1 VPAEDN
7 KSTKL
12 GFSRAYSLA
21 LAPHIIYTQ
30 SALLPL
36 LVSSRVDQQLEFL
49 AVGSWF
55 VYSKDDPAL
64 SRVPS
69 TREDIFSDQNIDPR
83 SKRSLMK
90 FLRFVGDYENQEDVW
105 KEHAQMPFHDFL
117 STHFKLPAMVQAPF
131 SALILSPYPPSKTTT
146 AYALARISRHLRS
159 MGLFGPGFAA
169 VVPKWGGLAEVA
181 QVGCRGG
188 AVGGAVYMLG
198 TGVDG
203 IVDNGAADDDDDD
216 DATVTQYKL
225 TNNNSVKTRWTAGSE
240 DALPHTPRDTSAIP
254 TSRSISIISSPLKS
268 LFPPLGEGSPPSAVA
283 VVVFPSSSLSL
294 EGEHSE
300 AEVPPVNLFIHSSE
314 TGECPTGQSKS
325 LIVFFPLTT
334 FYISLPI

>member
-1 VPAEDN
+1 MPAEEN
-7 KSTKL
+7 KSAKL

-55 VYSKDDPAL
+55 VYSKDDSTL

-69 TREDIFSDQNIDPR
+69 TREDIFSDRNIDPR

-117 STHFKLPAMVQAPF
+117 STYFKLPAMVQGPF

-188 AVGGAVYMLG
+188 AVGGATYMLG
-198 TGVDG
+198 TGVDAT
-203 IVDNGAADDDDDD
+203 VDNEAD
-216 DATVTQYKL
+216 DATVKQYKL
-225 TNNNSVKTRWTAGSE
+225 TNNNSVKTIWTAGSG
-240 DALPHTPRDTSAIP
+240 DALPNTSKDTSASAIP

-294 EGEHSE
+294 GEHSV
-300 AEVPPVNLFIHSSE
+300 AELPPVNLFIHSSE
-314 TGECPTGQSKS
+314 TGECPAGQSK
-325 LIVFFPLTT
+325 LFGVF
-334 FYISLPI
+334 